1 MSLFELLHSFP
12 IQLLPHC
19 DFTFCSNHS
28 CEQVGALGLYFSVFP
43 VILVSGSVHVHYR
56 EETKKTLFFFVVVIA
71 AMQRS
76 QMFKWKLRRHCKF
89 TPKVKCFSTMPV

>member
-1 MSLFELLHSFP
+1 MSLFELLHSFL

-43 VILVSGSVHVHYR
+43 VILVSGSVYVRYR
-56 EETKKTLFFFVVVIA
+56 EETKKTLFLLLLSLQLCNA
-71 AMQRS
+71 PRCS
-76 QMFKWKLRRHCKF
+76 
-89 TPKVKCFSTMPV
+89 SGS

>member
-1 MSLFELLHSFP
+1 MSLFELLHSFL
-12 IQLLPHC
+12 IQLLPRC

-43 VILVSGSVHVHYR
+43 VILVSGSVHLRYR
-56 EETKKTLFFFVVVIA
+56 GNQENSFFVVVVIA

-76 QMFKWKLRRHCKF
+76 QMFKRKLRRHCRF